1 MYILM
6 IRDVHQTCTIIIKP
20 NALCTQLCKQRGTQ
34 LYVLLY
40 HKLDLWTYLLKKAN
54 EEFIGIYGTTM

>member
-1 MYILM
+1 M
-6 IRDVHQTCTIIIKP
+6 
-20 NALCTQLCKQRGTQ
+20 CKQRDTQ